1 MDEIGNLNATRAGAF
16 NPLVHK
22 LASPPIPE
30 VQGWA
35 RAYDGS
41 HGPIIDLSQAVPG
54 YPPHPDLLGWLA
66 EAASDPLVARYGAI
80 GGDQALRTVYARHVS
95 QLYDVPLDA
104 ENVQITAGCNQ
115 AFAVAVMAIAGPGDA
130 VLLTNPC
137 YFNHETTLQMM
148 GVKPCYLDCAAGNGF
163 LPVAA
168 DVADAL
174 DESGAKALALVSPNN
189 PTGAIYPDD
198 LLVEIV
204 AICRARGVWLILDE
218 TYRDFRSGD
227 GAPHS
232 LFQDAGWHQ
241 NLIQLYSFS
250 KSFCIPGHRL
260 GAIVGGSE
268 LIDQTI
274 KIMDNLQICAPRLA
288 QQAVAKGLEPLAQWR
303 EDNRREIDR
312 RAQAMR
318 AAFDHL
324 PTWRIEALGAYFAF
338 VRHPFDG
345 TPSAAV
351 AERLARD
358 FGVVTIP
365 GSYFG
370 TGLEP
375 YLRISFANA
384 DAAQIAQAASRIGQ
398 MSA

>member
-1 MDEIGNLNATRAGAF
+1 MAETGNLHAARAGTF

-54 YPPHPDLLGWLA
+54 YPPHPDFLGWLA
-66 EAASDPLVARYGAI
+66 EAASDPAVARYGAI

-115 AFAVAVMAIAGPGDA
+115 AFAVAVMAIAGAGDA

-174 DESGAKALALVSPNN
+174 DESGA
-189 PTGAIYPDD
+189 
-198 LLVEIV
+198 
-204 AICRARGVWLILDE
+204 
-218 TYRDFRSGD
+218 
-227 GAPHS
+227 
-232 LFQDAGWHQ
+232 
-241 NLIQLYSFS
+241 
-250 KSFCIPGHRL
+250 
-260 GAIVGGSE
+260 
-268 LIDQTI
+268 
-274 KIMDNLQICAPRLA
+274 
-288 QQAVAKGLEPLAQWR
+288 
-303 EDNRREIDR
+303 
-312 RAQAMR
+312 
-318 AAFDHL
+318 
-324 PTWRIEALGAYFAF
+324 
-338 VRHPFDG
+338 
-345 TPSAAV
+345 
-351 AERLARD
+351 
-358 FGVVTIP
+358 
-365 GSYFG
+365 
-370 TGLEP
+370 
-375 YLRISFANA
+375 
-384 DAAQIAQAASRIGQ
+384 
-398 MSA
+398 